1 MNSEVAH
8 PTPKHLARLGR
19 RLKTWTP
26 ATTIA
31 ALSTLSLATGG
42 LLVIGFF
49 VRIKF
54 MPDFDLAGSSAL
66 LFAAALVGFM
76 TILTATAI
84 AAIPGVATLHLLS
97 SNSMKFDRW
106 ATAIM
111 ILPGSFFAIAVVGLA
126 FYEPTVLATGM
137 PYLFTGAFILAAALA
152 TFKVFKSASD
162 GATRPGKLIGAWRG
176 VILIFCS
183 FLWLFSLHATMRFA
197 FALANDG
204 GQSTWLIL
212 ATTSAWLIF
221 VLGMNTMTA
230 RAITTQANFLAP
242 VGGVLSIVLLTVMT
256 QNYTLVSATTVRL
269 LGYGEIKNVDLFV
282 KADICNALPLSSA
295 ISLRCTGGASSTV
308 GILRNV
314 TLRSRIGSQ
323 VLIEE
328 NEAKADSMSGGKS
341 AARLVLKKDDVFM
354 WTIRSASANSSVW

>member
-1 MNSEVAH
+1 MNSEVAA

-76 TILTATAI
+76 TILMATAI

-137 PYLFTGAFILAAALA
+137 PYLFTGAFVLAAALA

-162 GATRPGKLIGAWRG
+162 GATRAGKLIGAWRV
-176 VILIFCS
+176 VILTFCA

-221 VLGMNTMTA
+221 VLGINTMTA
-230 RAITTQANFLAP
+230 RATATQANFLAP
-242 VGGVLSIVLLTVMT
+242 VGGVLSMILLIVMT

-295 ISLRCTGGASSTV
+295 ISLRCAGGAGSTV
-308 GILRNV
+308 GVLRNV
-314 TLRSRIGSQ
+314 TLRSRIGGQ
-323 VLIEE
+323 VLIEG
-328 NEAKADSMSGGKS
+328 NEAKGESKDGSS
-341 AARLVLKKDDVFM
+341 ATRLVLRKDDVLM
-354 WTIRSASANSSVW
+354 WTIRSTSVKSSAW